1 MSLLTKV
8 LKLAQELDR
17 KGLPEEASI
26 LDELAASLPSPEDV
40 GDEHDRIDPDAY
52 MEMFR
57 ELFLHNNTEG
67 GMEPTEAA
75 RAAVNSV
82 SNL

>member
-1 MSLLTKV
+1 MLLLNKV
-8 LKLAQELDR
+8 LKLAQELDS
-17 KGLPEEASI
+17 KGLSEEAII
-26 LDELAASLPSPEDV
+26 LDELAGNVLDPEGSD
-40 GDEHDRIDPDAY
+40 DESDRMDPETY

-67 GMEPTEAA
+67 GMDPTEAA
-75 RAAVNSV
+75 RAAANSV